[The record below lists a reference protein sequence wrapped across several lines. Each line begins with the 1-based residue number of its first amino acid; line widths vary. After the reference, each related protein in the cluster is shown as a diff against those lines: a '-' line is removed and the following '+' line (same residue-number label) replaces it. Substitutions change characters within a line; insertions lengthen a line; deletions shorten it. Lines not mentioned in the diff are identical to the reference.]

1 MFSRE
6 VGAWP
11 GRHPAGATTARALIM
26 IPATLRLVYS
36 AGTYKRQGLAFSQQ
50 IICVLFCPDL

>member
-11 GRHPAGATTARALIM
+11 GSHPAGRTTARALIM
-26 IPATLRLVYS
+26 IPATLRLVHS
-36 AGTYKRQGLAFSQQ
+36 TGTYKRQGLAFLQQ
-50 IICVLFCPDL
+50 TICVLFCPDL